1 MDDPL
6 AWSRADREAALAAIA
21 PWYDLDFGSIDGDIA
36 LYRELAAEYGLT
48 ARVLELG
55 AGSGRVA
62 AALGRDGHRVTA
74 VDDSPSMLAAGAE
87 RMQSAGVEVVQTDM
101 RHLRLD
107 GRQGRFDLAIIA
119 LSTFQHLLARADQ
132 LAALAAAAW
141 HLSDEGALMIDW
153 SAPRGDDVDEA
164 PQPLT
169 LEWVRRD
176 RSGRTVTKT
185 ASQEPAHADPTA
197 AGEGAGPIAW
207 LTYLYDA
214 IEDDGALR
222 RWLARFPLRVG
233 LGAAEMQGLLAAAGL
248 EAVAWYGDYDL
259 SPPGA
264 GDRLI
269 VVARRGTGQ

>member
-1 MDDPL
+1 
-6 AWSRADREAALAAIA
+6 
-21 PWYDLDFGSIDGDIA
+21 
-36 LYRELAAEYGLT
+36 
-48 ARVLELG
+48 
-55 AGSGRVA
+55 
-62 AALGRDGHRVTA
+62 
-74 VDDSPSMLAAGAE
+74 
-87 RMQSAGVEVVQTDM
+87 
-101 RHLRLD
+101 
-107 GRQGRFDLAIIA
+107 
-119 LSTFQHLLARADQ
+119 
-132 LAALAAAAW
+132 
-141 HLSDEGALMIDW
+141 MIDW